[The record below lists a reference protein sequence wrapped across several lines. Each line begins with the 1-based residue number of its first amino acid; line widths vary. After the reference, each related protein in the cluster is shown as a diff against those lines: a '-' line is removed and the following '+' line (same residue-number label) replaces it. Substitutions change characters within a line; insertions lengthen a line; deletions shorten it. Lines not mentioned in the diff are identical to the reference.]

1 MQWSIKISSSYTASQ
16 QLELYDLY
24 IETPF
29 KKSFRNLKRKGGQD
43 RWQSH
48 NMNLWALGFSE
59 DMSDQTKIN
68 QAIKYI
74 MNKAEC
80 TSRFESNLEKSHPN
94 LN

>member
-1 MQWSIKISSSYTASQ
+1 
-16 QLELYDLY
+16 
-24 IETPF
+24 
-29 KKSFRNLKRKGGQD
+29 
-43 RWQSH
+43 
-48 NMNLWALGFSE
+48 MNLWALGFSE

-94 LN
+94 LIDLETSLRPWTLQYEFGNERITLDTK